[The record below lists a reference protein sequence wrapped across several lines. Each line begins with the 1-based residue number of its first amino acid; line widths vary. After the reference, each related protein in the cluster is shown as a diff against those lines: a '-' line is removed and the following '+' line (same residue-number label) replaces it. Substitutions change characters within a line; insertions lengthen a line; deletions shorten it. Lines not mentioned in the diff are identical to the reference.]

1 MMAKKTYRLLTLLA
15 LSAASLFSTAMAQ
28 VTDLASLQTQLQRFE
43 IVRGDFTQS
52 RKIEMFAEPLS
63 SQGTFLLDKAHG
75 LLWQQST
82 PFPVN
87 LVLTQ
92 DKLRQTFA
100 DQAPQTITAQEN
112 PMAFYFSHIFL
123 SVFHGDTEQ
132 LQSEFD
138 LDFSV
143 QDEQWTLVLTPKG
156 APLNAVFKHI
166 TLQGQDD
173 INALSL
179 QEVRGDNTEIRFS
192 AQTHEPQ
199 TLSQAEQAQFEF

>member
-1 MMAKKTYRLLTLLA
+1 
-15 LSAASLFSTAMAQ
+15 MAQ

-63 SQGTFLLDKAHG
+63 SQGTFLLDKSHG
-75 LLWQQST
+75 LLWQQNT

-100 DQAPQTITAQEN
+100 DQAPQTITAKEN

-179 QEVRGDNTEIRFS
+179 QEMRGDNTEIRFS

>member
-100 DQAPQTITAQEN
+100 GQSPQTITAKEN

>member
-1 MMAKKTYRLLTLLA
+1 MIAKKTYRLLTLLA

-28 VTDLASLQTQLQRFE
+28 VTNLPSLQTQLQRFE

-92 DKLRQTFA
+92 DKLRQMFA
-100 DQAPQTITAQEN
+100 GQTPQTITAKEN

-143 QDEQWTLVLTPKG
+143 QDTQWTLVLTPKG

>member
-15 LSAASLFSTAMAQ
+15 LSAASLFSTAIAQ

-92 DKLRQTFA
+92 DKLHQTFA
-100 DQAPQTITAQEN
+100 GQAPQTITAKEN

-132 LQSEFD
+132 LQSKFD

>member
-1 MMAKKTYRLLTLLA
+1 MAKKTYRLLTLLA
-15 LSAASLFSTAMAQ
+15 LSAASLFSTAIAQ

-52 RKIEMFAEPLS
+52 RKIEMFASPLS

-92 DKLRQTFA
+92 DKLRQTFTG
-100 DQAPQTITAQEN
+100 QAPQTITAKEN

>member
-1 MMAKKTYRLLTLLA
+1 MMAKKRYRLLTLLA

-75 LLWQQST
+75 LLWQQNT

-100 DQAPQTITAQEN
+100 GQAPQTITAKEN

>member
-15 LSAASLFSTAMAQ
+15 LSAASLFSTAIAQ

-52 RKIEMFAEPLS
+52 RKIEMFASPLS

-92 DKLRQTFA
+92 DKLRQTFTG
-100 DQAPQTITAQEN
+100 QAPQTITAKEN

>member
-1 MMAKKTYRLLTLLA
+1 MMTRFAQRLWALLA
-15 LSAASLFSTAMAQ
+15 LCIISVCTPAMAQ
-28 VTDLASLQTQLQRFE
+28 VTDLASLQTQLQRFD
-43 IVRGDFTQS
+43 IVRGDFAQT
-52 RKIEMFAEPLS
+52 RKIDMFAEPLS

-75 LLWQQST
+75 LLWQQTT

-100 DQAPQTITAQEN
+100 GQNPHTITAQEN

-132 LQSEFD
+132 LTNEFA
-138 LDFSV
+138 LDFS
-143 QDEQWTLVLTPKG
+143 EQNGHWTLVLTPKG
-156 APLNAVFKHI
+156 APLNAVFQHI

-173 INALSL
+173 IDVLSL
-179 QEVRGDNTEIRFS
+179 QEVRGDTTEIQFS
-192 AQTHEPQ
+192 AQTHEPS
-199 TLSQAEQAQFEF
+199 TLSPAEQAQFEF

>member
-1 MMAKKTYRLLTLLA
+1 
-15 LSAASLFSTAMAQ
+15 MAQ

-75 LLWQQST
+75 LLWQQNT

-100 DQAPQTITAQEN
+100 GQAPQTITAKEN

-143 QDEQWTLVLTPKG
+143 RDEQWTLVLTPKG

>member
-92 DKLRQTFA
+92 DKLRQTFVG
-100 DQAPQTITAQEN
+100 QAPQTITAKEN

-123 SVFHGDTEQ
+123 SVFHGDTAQ

>member
-15 LSAASLFSTAMAQ
+15 LSAASLFSTAIAQ

-92 DKLRQTFA
+92 DKLRQMFA
-100 DQAPQTITAQEN
+100 GQAPQTITAKEN